1 MIISLS
7 EMAEAEAL
15 LRSLLWNFYFE
26 KSKNEG
32 KCKTCKKVLQCK
44 GGNTVGL
51 SRHLKATH
59 KKKGAEFEVA
69 VAKRDEERAKKG
81 LNSSKSMPPP
91 KRRKE
96 DFLKNHDGEDVLLL
110 PVKNSTNPL

>member
-1 MIISLS
+1 MS

-32 KCKTCKKVLQCK
+32 KCKTCK

-59 KKKGAEFEVA
+59 KKKWAEFEVA

-96 DFLKNHDGEDVLLL
+96 DFLKTEV
-110 PVKNSTNPL
+110 SE

>member
-1 MIISLS
+1 
-7 EMAEAEAL
+7 MAEAEAL

-59 KKKGAEFEVA
+59 KKKWAEFEVA

-96 DFLKNHDGEDVLLL
+96 DFLRNHEGEDVLLL
-110 PVKNSTNPL
+110 LVKNSTNPL

>member
-1 MIISLS
+1 MS

-15 LRSLLWNFYFE
+15 LRSLLWHFYFE

-59 KKKGAEFEVA
+59 KKKWAEFEVA
-69 VAKRDEERAKKG
+69 VAKRDERAKKG
-81 LNSSKSMPPP
+81 PNSSKSMPPP

-96 DFLKNHDGEDVLLL
+96 DFLRNHEGEDVLLL
-110 PVKNSTNPL
+110 LVKNSTNPL

>member
-1 MIISLS
+1 MS

-59 KKKGAEFEVA
+59 KKKWAEFEVA
-69 VAKRDEERAKKG
+69 VAKRDEERAKK
-81 LNSSKSMPPP
+81 
-91 KRRKE
+91 
-96 DFLKNHDGEDVLLL
+96 V
-110 PVKNSTNPL
+110 STAANQCLRPRGGKKTS